1 MTYISIFIFLAYQIL
16 YTTDNSSSDNYWVSE
31 IVEGELMSFTVK
43 GLTPNTNYYFK
54 IQAKNAAGY
63 GPFSP
68 FTSIK
73 TIPGIVLINTRLYLI
88 VILCYQLNVLIHFWT
103 FILGGLPYND
113 GTSLKGIVI
122 EKKKLLCFKLCD
134 YLI

>member
-1 MTYISIFIFLAYQIL
+1 
-16 YTTDNSSSDNYWVSE
+16 VSE

-73 TIPGIVLINTRLYLI
+73 TMPGIILISVHFYL
-88 VILCYQLNVLIHFWT
+88 VFCYHQNVLIHFLT

-122 EKKKLLCFKLCD
+122 EKKNFIVLS
-134 YLI
+134 YMIV